1 MKTFELHTADGRCI
15 ARQVHLACSF
25 RTRCIGLLRQ
35 TCIPEHE
42 GLLLVPGGTVHTL
55 GMRFDIDV
63 VFLNRQMRV
72 LGLAERVAPWRIVTA
87 PKETARVLELAAG
100 KIATTRL
107 TTGTYLIVERPSGE
121 PSERTT
127 LELPRSHRPPCER
140 APVQFSMRL
149 PVDRRC
155 TGPMEAKCSADV
167 RALRTPQPYPL
178 ARDARAMTKP
188 NVES

>member
-1 MKTFELHTADGRCI
+1 MRTFELRTADGRCI
-15 ARQVHLACSF
+15 ARHVHLACSF
-25 RTRCIGLLRQ
+25 RSRCIGLLRHAS
-35 TCIPEHE
+35 IPEHE

-55 GMRFDIDV
+55 GMRFEIDV

-72 LGLAERVAPWRIVTA
+72 LGFAERVAPWRIVTA

-107 TTGTYLIVERPSGE
+107 STGTYLIVDRPSDD

-127 LELPRSHRPPCER
+127 TKMPRPHRTPCER
-140 APVQFSMRL
+140 TPIQFSLRV
-149 PVDRRC
+149 PDARAVRSQQPYR
-155 TGPMEAKCSADV
+155 PARDV
-167 RALRTPQPYPL
+167 RAT
-178 ARDARAMTKP
+178 TKP

>member
-1 MKTFELHTADGRCI
+1 MRTFELRTADGRCI
-15 ARQVHLACSF
+15 ARHVYLACSF
-25 RTRCIGLLRQ
+25 RSRCVGLLGHAS
-35 TCIPEHE
+35 IPEHE

-72 LGLAERVAPWRIVTA
+72 LGLAERVAPWRIVAA

-107 TTGTYLIVERPSGE
+107 TTGTYLIVERPSDE
-121 PSERTT
+121 PC
-127 LELPRSHRPPCER
+127 ELATIKMPRKGHTPCER
-140 APVQFSMRL
+140 APIRFSLRL
-149 PVDRRC
+149 PLGRRC
-155 TGPMEAKCSADV
+155 ASAGPSV
-167 RALRTPQPYPL
+167 LRNPPPYPP

-188 NVES
+188 SVES